1 MVLTEI
7 SGNVRDIADLSRY
20 HVETAEIASD
30 DLAKKIL
37 RITTDHGNEY
47 GIHIPDGES
56 LENGS
61 AFQLGEHELLVLSVI
76 PDEILFI
83 APSGIDEMGRIAH
96 MLGNLH
102 KPIVVK
108 DAKIALLRD
117 PVVEETLKEQ
127 GVAFTIEKRSLDQAM
142 HYAQLGHHRPHE
154 HGHGHERHHHEDVA

>member
-7 SGNVRDIADLSRY
+7 SGNVRDIADIAHY

-37 RITTDHGNEY
+37 RVTTDHGNEY
-47 GIHIPDGES
+47 GIHIPDKER

-61 AFQLGEHELLVLSVI
+61 CFRLGDHELLVLSVI
-76 PDEILFI
+76 PDEVLSITP
-83 APSGIDEMGRIAH
+83 AGIDEMGRIAH

-102 KPIVVK
+102 KPVVVK
-108 DAKIALLRD
+108 DATITLLRD

-127 GVAFTIEKRSLDQAM
+127 GVAYTIEKRSLDQAM
-142 HYAQLGHHRPHE
+142 HYAELGHHHHHE
-154 HGHGHERHHHEDVA
+154 HGHKHRHGDGA